1 MGADIE
7 RSFYGPVARGREVD
21 RPENASRS
29 QYAPVYLTCARAFS
43 AAQRSPSAAR
53 PRTAAVRVQ
62 QEPQ

>member
-43 AAQRSPSAAR
+43 AAQRCAHRRLPEPWR
-53 PRTAAVRVQ
+53 VRFG
-62 QEPQ
+62 